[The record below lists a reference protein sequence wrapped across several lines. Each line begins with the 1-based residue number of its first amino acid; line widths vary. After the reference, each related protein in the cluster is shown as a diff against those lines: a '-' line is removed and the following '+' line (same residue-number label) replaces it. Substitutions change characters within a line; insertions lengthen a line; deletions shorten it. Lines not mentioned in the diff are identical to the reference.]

1 MPFHFLHISDIHFDT
16 ESTSSWVS
24 RNEIVKEIRDENLG
38 ADCIVISGDLF
49 NRGSLDK
56 NRMSDYRFFL
66 NQLPGHETVLVVP
79 GNHDL
84 DRSAQLREG
93 GSYNVFLTRRD
104 IVLNAGNKLKAT
116 GNEYELNDQEKE
128 ILYKKS
134 FYGFHSFSQEMHFKT
149 FCQPDALND
158 AHNYEVQVVELPI
171 NDNQNLKIK
180 FVLLNTAIFAGQAI
194 RGAEFRRRQQ
204 RLKKEQQ
211 AALDEYD
218 SVKAAEIFLDM
229 SRKQQQYENYGELII
244 DEEIESGNGRIGL
257 SKEGNRI
264 LSNVNSGDS
273 VITFFV
279 GHHGVQYLSKET
291 QEALKIA
298 MKACH
303 SGIYL
308 CGHAHQARFSRFC
321 IQQNAF
327 PRDIEQVQAGVM
339 FKDQSEF
346 AQYGFNYI
354 SIDVENDRVIG
365 KVTSFFI
372 IKLASDIP
380 HWFKEDVVE
389 FNIPF
394 ASSESDDPRKNI
406 LYPDTIDN
414 TTDDTT
420 DSNNATRG
428 DSSHGGRPA
437 STSGFRL
444 GNQKKK

>member
-56 NRMSDYRFFL
+56 NRMSDYRSFL

-84 DRSAQLREG
+84 DRSAQLREE
-93 GSYNVFLTRRD
+93 GSYNIFLTRRD
-104 IVLNAGNKLKAT
+104 IVFNAGNKLKT
-116 GNEYELNDQEKE
+116 TENEYELNDQEKKV
-128 ILYKKS
+128 LYKIS
-134 FYGFHSFSQEMHFKT
+134 FYDFQSFSQEMHFKT
-149 FCQPDALND
+149 FCQPDALNS
-158 AHNYEVQVVELPI
+158 AHNYEVQVVDLPI
-171 NDNQNLKIK
+171 DDNRNLKIK
-180 FVLLNTAIFAGQAI
+180 FVLLNTAIFAGQSI

-204 RLKKEQQ
+204 QLKREQQ
-211 AALDEYD
+211 AALDEDD

-229 SRKQQQYENYGELII
+229 ARKQQQYENYGELII

-264 LSNVNSGDS
+264 LSNIDSEDS
-273 VITFFV
+273 VMTFFV

-291 QEALKIA
+291 QEALKTA

-303 SGIYL
+303 SSIYL
-308 CGHAHQARFSRFC
+308 CGHAHQARFSRFS
-321 IQQNAF
+321 IQQNAS

-354 SIDVENDRVIG
+354 SIDLENNHVIG

-372 IKLASDIP
+372 IKLASDVTR
-380 HWFKEDVVE
+380 WLKEDVVE
-389 FNIPF
+389 FDVSLAFSKPKSSQSNVRQPDIIENTAGVDITPNNDIPN
-394 ASSESDDPRKNI
+394 K
-406 LYPDTIDN
+406 
-414 TTDDTT
+414 
-420 DSNNATRG
+420 
-428 DSSHGGRPA
+428 GGPA
-437 STSGFRL
+437 SRIRL
-444 GNQKKK
+444 V